1 MSAVSD
7 RSVQAVDPSRDPN
20 QDRAPLLERAFDFV
34 PEEGSYAVEA
44 IEGDLPAWLRGVYY
58 VNGPARFRRGDV
70 AYRHWLDGDG
80 FVGSLRFGAPSDE
93 ERVRFTGRFV
103 ASRKR
108 TDEEAEGRALY
119 RAFGTAF
126 PGDRLLRGIALASP
140 VNVSV
145 YPFAGRLL
153 AFGEQGLPWE
163 LDPVT
168 LETRGEH
175 TFGGRLNAVS
185 PFSAHPNF
193 DYETGEMVSFGVSF
207 AADRPTLNLYRF
219 GPDGELRSRRRAPLP
234 YPASIHDFGL
244 TPRFAVVYVN
254 PYLLDMG
261 PLMSGGATVLDCLDW
276 RPELGSSLLV
286 LDRETG
292 EEVASVAIG
301 EGYCLH
307 HVNAHEEEAPA
318 QGSGGGAR
326 LVVDVLELEEPV
338 YPDYRPVPDLFV
350 DVAPAHPV
358 RYAVDLGRGGGD
370 AELVERR
377 EAPYRLA
384 ADFPAVDPR
393 RAGGATDRFWMLAI
407 SATGERGRKF
417 LDRLV
422 SVDLAE
428 GAEVDAWQAPPKRY
442 LGGEPVYLGPHP
454 ESEEGRS
461 GEALIAVQ
469 ELDAEA
475 RSSAFLLFDAWD
487 LAAGPV
493 ARLPLRSPVP
503 PLFHACFTP
512 DS

>member
-1 MSAVSD
+1 MTLTFDRASD
-7 RSVQAVDPSRDPN
+7 PAP
-20 QDRAPLLERAFDFV
+20 DRPAGEADHAPLLERAFDFV
-34 PEEGSYAVEA
+34 PEEASYPIGP
-44 IEGDLPAWLRGVYY
+44 IEGELPAWLRGVYY
-58 VNGPARFRRGDV
+58 VNGPARFRRGDL
-70 AYRHWLDGDG
+70 AYSHWLDGDG
-80 FVGSLRFGAPSDE
+80 FVGSLRFGAEAVS
-93 ERVRFTGRFV
+93 FTGRFV

-163 LDPVT
+163 LDPES

-193 DYETGEMVSFGVSF
+193 DYETGEMVNFGVSF
-207 AADRPTLNLYRF
+207 AADRPTLHLYRF
-219 GPDGELRSRRRAPLP
+219 GPDGELLSRRRTPLP

-254 PYLLDMG
+254 PYLLDMA
-261 PLMSGGATVLDCLDW
+261 PLMSEGATVLDCLSW

-286 LDRETG
+286 LDRENG
-292 EEVASVAIG
+292 EEVARVAIG

-307 HVNAHEEEAPA
+307 HVNAHEEEA
-318 QGSGGGAR
+318 SGGGAR

-358 RYAVDLGRGGGD
+358 RYAVDLGPDGDGG
-370 AELVERR
+370 ELVERR

-407 SATGERGRKF
+407 SATGKRGRKF

-428 GAEVDAWQAPPKRY
+428 GAEVDAWQAPPRRY

-454 ESEEGRS
+454 GS
-461 GEALIAVQ
+461 GEAGQDEGLIAIQ

-475 RSSAFLLFDAWD
+475 RASAFLLFDARD

-503 PLFHACFTP
+503 PLFHACFKP
-512 DS
+512 EP

>member
-1 MSAVSD
+1 MSLTID
-7 RSVQAVDPSRDPN
+7 RAA
-20 QDRAPLLERAFDFV
+20 DRPVETADHAPLLERAFDFV
-34 PEEGSYAVEA
+34 PEEASYAVEA
-44 IEGDLPAWLRGVYY
+44 IEGELPAWLRGVYY
-58 VNGPARFRRGDV
+58 VNGPARFRRGEQ

-80 FVGSLRFGAPSDE
+80 FVCSLRFGDGGVS
-93 ERVRFTGRFV
+93 FTGRFV

-108 TDEEAEGRALY
+108 TDEEAAGRALY

-126 PGDRLLRGIALASP
+126 PGDELLRGIALASP

-163 LDPVT
+163 LDLVT

-175 TFGGRLNAVS
+175 TFGGRLNAIS
-185 PFSAHPNF
+185 PFSAHPGF
-193 DYETGEMVSFGVSF
+193 DYRTGEMVSFGVSF
-207 AADRPTLNLYRF
+207 AADRPTLHLYRF
-219 GPDGELRSRRRAPLP
+219 DPDGELLSRRRAPLP

-254 PYLLDMG
+254 PYLLDMA
-261 PLMSGGATVLDCLDW
+261 PLMSEGATVLDCLSW

-286 LDRETG
+286 LDRESG
-292 EEVASVAIG
+292 EEVARVPIG

-307 HVNAHEEEAPA
+307 HVNAHEEEAP
-318 QGSGGGAR
+318 GGGVR

-358 RYAVDLGRGGGD
+358 RYVVDLEGSDGG
-370 AELVERR
+370 ELVERR

-428 GAEVDAWQAPPKRY
+428 GAVVDAWQAPPKRY
-442 LGGEPVYLGPHP
+442 LGGEPVFLGPHAESAP
-454 ESEEGRS
+454 ESAG
-461 GEALIAVQ
+461 GTDGPEALIAVQ

-475 RSSAFLLFDAWD
+475 RASAFLLFDARD

-493 ARLPLRSPVP
+493 ARLPLRGPVP
-503 PLFHACFTP
+503 PLFHASFTP
-512 DS
+512 ER

>member
-1 MSAVSD
+1 MTLTFDRASD
-7 RSVQAVDPSRDPN
+7 PAP
-20 QDRAPLLERAFDFV
+20 DRTGGEADHAPLLERAFDFV
-34 PEEGSYAVEA
+34 PEEASYPIGS
-44 IEGDLPAWLRGVYY
+44 IEGELPAWLRGVYY
-58 VNGPARFRRGDV
+58 VNGPARFRRGDQ

-80 FVGSLRFGAPSDE
+80 YVGSLRFGE
-93 ERVRFTGRFV
+93 EAVEFTGRFV

-163 LDPVT
+163 LDPET

-185 PFSAHPNF
+185 PFSAHPGF
-193 DYETGEMVSFGVSF
+193 DYGPGGDKVEMVNFGVSF
-207 AADRPTLNLYRF
+207 AADRPTLHLYRF
-219 GPDGELRSRRRAPLP
+219 GPDGELLSRRRTPLP

-254 PYLLDMG
+254 PYLLDMA
-261 PLMSGGATVLDCLDW
+261 PLMSEGATVLDCLSW
-276 RPELGSSLLV
+276 RPELGSFLLV

-292 EEVASVAIG
+292 EEAARVAIG

-307 HVNAHEEEAPA
+307 HVNAHEEETP
-318 QGSGGGAR
+318 GGGTR

-358 RYAVDLGRGGGD
+358 RYVVDLESSRDGSG
-370 AELVERR
+370 LVERR

-407 SATGERGRKF
+407 SATGKRGRKF

-428 GAEVDAWQAPPKRY
+428 GAEVDGWQAPPRRY

-454 ESEEGRS
+454 ESGEGAPDE
-461 GEALIAVQ
+461 GLIAIQ

-475 RSSAFLLFDAWD
+475 RASAFLLFDARD

-493 ARLPLRSPVP
+493 ARLPLRSPLP
-503 PLFHACFTP
+503 PLFHASYTP

>member
-1 MSAVSD
+1 MTVSLDPTTD
-7 RSVQAVDPSRDPN
+7 RPEADAEAPPDH
-20 QDRAPLLERAFDFV
+20 APLLERAFDFV
-34 PEEGSYAVEA
+34 PEEASYAVEG
-44 IEGDLPAWLRGVYY
+44 IEGELPAWLRGVYY
-58 VNGPARFRRGDV
+58 VNGPARFRRGEQ

-80 FVGSLRFGAPSDE
+80 FVGSLRFE
-93 ERVRFTGRFV
+93 ERDVTFSGRFV
-103 ASRKR
+103 ASQKR
-108 TDEEAEGRALY
+108 TDEEAAGRALY
-119 RAFGTAF
+119 RAFGTGF
-126 PGDRLLRGIALASP
+126 PGDQLVRGIALASP

-163 LDPVT
+163 LDPET

-193 DYETGEMVSFGVSF
+193 DYETGQMVSFGVSF

-219 GPDGELRSRRRAPLP
+219 APDGELLSRRRAPLP

-254 PYLLDMG
+254 PYLLDMA
-261 PLMSGGATVLDCLDW
+261 PLMAEGATVLDCLAW

-292 EEVASVAIG
+292 AAVASVPIG

-318 QGSGGGAR
+318 GGTR

-358 RYAVDLGRGGGD
+358 RYVVDLGGPEGG
-370 AELVERR
+370 ELVERR

-384 ADFPAVDPR
+384 ADFPAVDRR
-393 RAGGATDRFWMLAI
+393 RAGGDTDRFWMLAI
-407 SATGERGRKF
+407 SATGKRGRKF

-428 GAEVDAWQAPPKRY
+428 GAEVDAWQAPPRRY
-442 LGGEPVYLGPHP
+442 LGGEPVFLGPRP
-454 ESEEGRS
+454 ASRRGA
-461 GEALIAVQ
+461 GGDGPEALIAVQ
-469 ELDAEA
+469 EFDAGA
-475 RSSAFLLFDAWD
+475 RASAFLLFDAWN
-487 LAAGPV
+487 LAGGPV
-493 ARLPLRSPVP
+493 ARLPLRAPIP
-503 PLFHACFTP
+503 PLFHACYTAEP
-512 DS
+512 VG

>member
-1 MSAVSD
+1 MSVVSD
-7 RSVQAVDPSRDPN
+7 RPVGAQGPAEAPTRDSTP
-20 QDRAPLLERAFDFV
+20 DRAPLLERAFDFV

-44 IEGDLPAWLRGVYY
+44 KEGELPAWLRGVYY
-58 VNGPARFRRGDV
+58 VNGPARFRRGELE
-70 AYRHWLDGDG
+70 YRHWLDGDG
-80 FVGSLRFGAPSDE
+80 YVGSLRFAADE
-93 ERVRFTGRFV
+93 VRFTGRFV

-108 TDEEAEGRALY
+108 TDEEAEDRALY

-193 DYETGEMVSFGVSF
+193 DYRSYPEGGEMVNFGVSF

-244 TPRFAVVYVN
+244 TRRFAVVYVN
-254 PYLLDMG
+254 PYLLDMA
-261 PLMSGGATVLDCLDW
+261 PLMSGGATVLDCLSW

-286 LDRETG
+286 LDRESG
-292 EEVASVAIG
+292 EEVASLPIG

-307 HVNAHEEEAPA
+307 HVNAHEEEAP
-318 QGSGGGAR
+318 GGGAR

-358 RYAVDLGRGGGD
+358 RYAVDLGAGGGE

-407 SATGERGRKF
+407 SATGKRGRKF

-454 ESEEGRS
+454 DSEAGDSHEG
-461 GEALIAVQ
+461 LIAVQ

-475 RSSAFLLFDAWD
+475 RASAFLLFDAWK

-503 PLFHACFTP
+503 PLFHACYTP
-512 DS
+512 GS